1 MVYDG
6 IDEVIMESAQLRI
19 FATVARLESITRAA
33 EALHTVQSNV
43 TAHVRALEEEL
54 GTRLLHRHR
63 RGVTLTRAGTQLL
76 PFAIKTEWI
85 LDEARRAIGG
95 RDRRPSGPLLVGT
108 LETTAAIRLPKI
120 VAQFGALYPQ
130 VDLSLITGT
139 THELSCAVLAYKLEG
154 AFVAAPVLNPELVE
168 EKVFEEEMV
177 IVSSPR
183 VSDLKQLAASG
194 EVKIVVFRE
203 GCSYRVLLEKILHSK
218 GVRKIRVAE
227 FGTLDGILGCAA
239 AGLGVTMLPRAIFR
253 NANTRHKVRLHKLAP
268 SESRVETAFIRAR
281 DGFVSPALSA
291 FLDLVRQS
299 GNGTQR
305 AAGMRRPGAG

>member
-1 MVYDG
+1 
-6 IDEVIMESAQLRI
+6 MESAQLRI

-43 TAHVRALEEEL
+43 TAHVRALEQEL
-54 GTRLLHRHR
+54 GARLLHRHR
-63 RGVTLTRAGTQLL
+63 RGVTLTRAGAQLL
-76 PFAIKTEWI
+76 PFAIKTQGI
-85 LDEARRAIGG
+85 LDEATRAVSG

-108 LETTAAIRLPKI
+108 LETTAAIRLPEI
-120 VAQFGALYPQ
+120 VAKFGVLYPQ

-139 THELSCAVLAYKLEG
+139 TCELSRDVLAYRLEG
-154 AFVAAPVLNPELVE
+154 AFVAAPVLNPELVD

-177 IVSSPR
+177 IVSAPR

-203 GCSYRVLLEKILHSK
+203 GCSYRVLLEKILQSK
-218 GVRKIRVAE
+218 GIRKIRVTE

-239 AGLGVTMLPRAIFR
+239 AGLGVTMLPRALFR
-253 NANTRHKVRLHKLAP
+253 TASTRHKVRLHKLP
-268 SESRVETAFIRAR
+268 TSDSRVETAFIRAR

-291 FLDLVRQS
+291 FLDLARQFT
-299 GNGTQR
+299 NEAQR
-305 AAGMRRPGAG
+305 AASMRRSGAG